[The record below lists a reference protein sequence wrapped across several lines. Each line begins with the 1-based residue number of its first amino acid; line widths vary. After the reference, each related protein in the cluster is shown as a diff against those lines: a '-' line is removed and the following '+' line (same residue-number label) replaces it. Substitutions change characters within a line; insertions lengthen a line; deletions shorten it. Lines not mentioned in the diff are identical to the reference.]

1 MKNLF
6 FIPALAILTGI
17 SIGIFTTS
25 DTQAREYYRHIDNDR
40 DDRYYHDRYDDR
52 DDDRYDWDDR
62 DDRDDDDAR
71 KDRRWNRGHG
81 KVEHHIPP
89 GHRVKTHIR
98 YRGDDHDKYDRR
110 LIGQKYRYD
119 NDRYDN
125 RSFHNSRHP
134 IHRRDQIRANQPNG
148 FPFPGLNLIY
158 DSYRY

>member
-25 DTQAREYYRHIDNDR
+25 DTQAREYYRHIDDDR
-40 DDRYYHDRYDDR
+40 DDRYYHDRDDW
-52 DDDRYDWDDR
+52 DDRYDWDDR

-98 YRGDDHDKYDRR
+98 YRGDDHDRYDRR
-110 LIGQKYRYD
+110 RVGQKYRYD
-119 NDRYDN
+119 NRRLN
-125 RSFHNSRHP
+125 NSRHRS
-134 IHRRDQIRANQPNG
+134 HRHGQTGANHPDG